1 VRENVYGRPSIAGR
15 RSAVGVDTDKDSGCR
30 RCVAIKIFA
39 AGADYLIIG
48 GHHSAAVFGSNLVE
62 RYLDLAVMLD
72 YVEADHVRVASVEDA
87 SRSAR
92 SPMARE
98 IGVLLM
104 RRRGVEVVC
113 AGSDN
118 LTATNEASRVEM
130 RRLADAFAEYEKAR
144 LVQNLRGARS
154 AMGTARGDAVKIA
167 FSANGGSVRT
177 WAVARLIA
185 RTVTSGAGRGACSS
199 RTS

>member
-1 VRENVYGRPSIAGR
+1 VCESPERADR
-15 RSAVGVDTDKDSGCR
+15 RGVARRVADIGADEDSGHR
-30 RCVAIKIFA
+30 RRATGEAFA

-48 GHHSAAVFGSNLVE
+48 GHHGAAVFGSNLVE

-130 RRLADAFAEYEKAR
+130 RLADAFAEYEKAR

-154 AMGTARGDAVKIA
+154 AMGTARGDAARIG

-177 WAVARLIA
+177 WAAARFVARA
-185 RTVTSGAGRGACSS
+185 VTPGAGRGACSS

>member
-1 VRENVYGRPSIAGR
+1 MA
-15 RSAVGVDTDKDSGCR
+15 
-30 RCVAIKIFA
+30 
-39 AGADYLIIG
+39 
-48 GHHSAAVFGSNLVE
+48 LVE
-62 RYLDLAVMLD
+62 N
-72 YVEADHVRVASVEDA
+72 A
-87 SRSAR
+87 SRFAR
-92 SPMARE
+92 SPTARE

-130 RRLADAFAEYEKAR
+130 RLADAFAEYEKAR

-154 AMGTARGDAVKIA
+154 AMGTARGDAAKIE

-177 WAVARLIA
+177 WAVARPIA
-185 RTVTSGAGRGACSS
+185 RAVTRGAGRGACSS